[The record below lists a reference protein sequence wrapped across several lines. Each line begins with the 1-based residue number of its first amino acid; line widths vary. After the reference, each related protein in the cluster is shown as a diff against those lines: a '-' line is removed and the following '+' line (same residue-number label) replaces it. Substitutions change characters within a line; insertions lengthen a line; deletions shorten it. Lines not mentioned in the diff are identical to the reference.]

1 MAALAPLRSGSV
13 PAHAP
18 TAADLDRLAGY
29 PHLLVSWVTDDGFP
43 VSVATTFE
51 IDAAAD
57 TIVLVAPAMAIPTDR
72 EIGLLGSHIHP
83 IPGGYDQRRYLQV
96 WGRAG
101 ERRDGR
107 IGVVPS
113 RVWGWDEA
121 ETPFFEYSER
131 SVPQSRRYL
140 ELLSKEKGRTIRPRL
155 SPFWLAL
162 RTTRLPF
169 LSATA
174 VPVLL
179 GIAVAASHGAFT
191 WWVALLTLIGG
202 SFAHLAI
209 NVSNDIFDTLS
220 GADEANTTPTQFSGG
235 SRVAIY
241 DLVSIRGLSW
251 LALALFGAATAVG
264 LVLVALTGHLALIW
278 IGVAGIAVGVA
289 YTAPPLKLVY
299 RGLGEIAVALGFGP
313 IMLLGAYVAQT
324 GLFALEPLMLSLVPG
339 ILTSLILFVNEI
351 PDRALRRG
359 GGQANPARAA
369 GTRRDPDR
377 LPRRRPGG
385 LRRHRGGRGG
395 RAAAVADPDRA
406 GGGADRPARPPWAGA
421 PLRQPVRAHGG
432 HGRQREPQPRR
443 GWPARCRLRRD
454 HRGDAADLSVVS
466 AISGRRQPARR
477 RDLVRPAA
485 RTGTWRP
492 PAPIARGAPGR
503 FPARYAP
510 CRSRRSS
517 NPRRS

>member
-18 TAADLDRLAGY
+18 TPADLDRLAAY
-29 PHLLVSWVTDDGFP
+29 PHLVVSWVADDGYP
-43 VSVATTFE
+43 ISVATTFE
-51 IDAAAD
+51 IDAAAG
-57 TIVLVAPAMAIPTDR
+57 TIALAAPAMAIPTDR

-101 ERRDGR
+101 EQRGGR
-107 IGVVPS
+107 IGVAPS

-179 GIAVAASHGAFT
+179 GIAVAASHGAFS

-202 SFAHLAI
+202 SLAHLAI
-209 NVSNDIFDTLS
+209 NVTNDIFDTLS

-251 LALALFGAATAVG
+251 LALALFGAAAAVG
-264 LVLVALTGHLALIW
+264 FVLVALTGHVALVW
-278 IGVAGIAVGVA
+278 IGVAGIALGVA

-324 GLFALEPLMLSLVPG
+324 GVLAWEPLVLSLVPG
-339 ILTSLILFVNEI
+339 ILIVVDPVRERD
-351 PDRALRRG
+351 PGPPLRRG
-359 GGQANPARAA
+359 GREANPARAA
-369 GTRRDPDR
+369 GTQRDPNR
-377 LPRRRPGG
+377 LPRRCPGG

-395 RAAAVADPDRA
+395 RSAAVADPDRA
-406 GGGADRPARPPWAGA
+406 GGGADRPARPPGAG
-421 PLRQPVRAHGG
+421 G
-432 HGRQREPQPRR
+432 
-443 GWPARCRLRRD
+443 
-454 HRGDAADLSVVS
+454 STTT
-466 AISGRRQPARR
+466 
-477 RDLVRPAA
+477 A
-485 RTGTWRP
+485 RTRSWRSW
-492 PAPIARGAPGR
+492 APT
-503 FPARYAP
+503 
-510 CRSRRSS
+510 
-517 NPRRS
+517 